1 MLTERSAGSGF
12 SSPMQRKTDCSRS
25 AERSTLST
33 LTRPSSARTTPS
45 GSGMS
50 AAWLSESSRAVPS
63 M

>member
-12 SSPMQRKTDCSRS
+12 SSPMQRKTERSRS
-25 AERSTLST
+25 AERSTERT

-45 GSGMS
+45 ACGMS
-50 AAWLSESSRAVPS
+50 LAWLSERRRAVPS